1 MANTVTLP
9 WEIVEEILALLPSKS
24 IHRFRQVSK
33 SWSSFSVS
41 LEFHRFRTKSRPP
54 ETNLPK
60 ILERSIVND
69 GYVIESL
76 DNLGGGEDH
85 VRVCFPTDKDVC
97 FVGSCN
103 GLVCVAVCH
112 VSRVV
117 ELVVWNPFTGTCR
130 KLQDIDDFGYR
141 MRRFGN
147 GFSFGYDSVADDYK
161 LGTTGNCLRLIRQE
175 HKVGLFLNGALH
187 WLVWIGCVKPKIIA
201 FDLAKEKFY
210 DVPELVLLGDE
221 ERNYKSLGVVG
232 EYLCMHWVSRGNDVV
247 DKVYVMKEYGNGE
260 SWVPFISYTSSGCV
274 DDYVHFVCDFIPQ
287 AVKDGGYMILH
298 FSGDLQHIL
307 KWDNAEETVE
317 SEEFFMHI
325 RFSNH
330 LNTMPYTESLTSPY
344 PSFS

>member
-24 IHRFRQVSK
+24 IHRFRQVSR
-33 SWSSFSVS
+33 SWSSFLVS

-76 DNLGGGEDH
+76 DYLGGGEDH
-85 VRVCFPTDKDVC
+85 VRACFPTDKDVC

-117 ELVVWNPFTGTCR
+117 ELVVWNPFTGTYR
-130 KLQDIDDFGYR
+130 KLQEIDDFGYR

-147 GFSFGYDSVADDYK
+147 GFGFGYDSVADDYK
-161 LGTTGNCLRLIRQE
+161 VLVTTKRVWNEPKVKIFSLRTGIVKEVEATGPGNCLRLIRHE

-201 FDLAKEKFY
+201 SDLAKEKF
-210 DVPELVLLGDE
+210 
-221 ERNYKSLGVVG
+221 
-232 EYLCMHWVSRGNDVV
+232 
-247 DKVYVMKEYGNGE
+247 
-260 SWVPFISYTSSGCV
+260 
-274 DDYVHFVCDFIPQ
+274 
-287 AVKDGGYMILH
+287 
-298 FSGDLQHIL
+298 
-307 KWDNAEETVE
+307 
-317 SEEFFMHI
+317 
-325 RFSNH
+325 
-330 LNTMPYTESLTSPY
+330 
-344 PSFS
+344 